1 MKMIYNLKRFVLEEI
16 MRPYQTMI
24 GFDEKRITESDFK
37 LFDVIHLLEEHKEWK
52 GCVFDRL
59 RAIQY
64 CLPMYIKHPIVNY
77 LHDAGVIR
85 RVEVN

>member
-1 MKMIYNLKRFVLEEI
+1 
-16 MRPYQTMI
+16 MI
-24 GFDEKRITESDFK
+24 GFDEKRITESDFE
-37 LFDVIHLLEEHKEWK
+37 LLAVIYLLENNIEWK
-52 GCVFDRL
+52 TCVFDRL

-64 CLPMYIKHPIVNY
+64 CLPLYIKHPLVNY